1 MTQSVLIR
9 RTDAG
14 ALARIVENVRSMGL
28 NKLQVGLP
36 AGGAHSGTDLSMY
49 ELGAVHEFGSPSRG
63 IPARP
68 FITPSITSNQEKYKK
83 MLRAQAKQLIFR
95 RVSLNTALSIVGE
108 AAKSDIQKYMLSASF
123 TPLKPETIKRKGS
136 SKPLI
141 DTGQMRNAI
150 TYEIK

>member
-1 MTQSVLIR
+1 MRSIIT

-28 NKLQVGLP
+28 NKLEVGLP
-36 AGGAHSGTDLSMY
+36 SGGSHSGTSLSMH
-49 ELGAVHEFGSPSRG
+49 ELGMVHEYGSPTRN

-68 FITPSITSNQEKYKK
+68 FIQPSIKDNTDKYKK
-83 MLRAQAKQLIFR
+83 LMRKQAGLLLFR
-95 RVSLNTALSIVGE
+95 QTSLNNALSLVGE
-108 AAKSDIQKYMLSASF
+108 VAKADIQKYMLSASF
-123 TPLKPETIKRKGS
+123 TPLSAATIEKKGS

-150 TYEIK
+150 TYEVK

>member
-1 MTQSVLIR
+1 MRSIIT

-28 NKLQVGLP
+28 NNVEVGLP
-36 AGGAHSGTDLSMY
+36 DGGQHSDTDLSMH
-49 ELGAVHEFGSPSRG
+49 ELGMVHEYGSPTRN

-68 FITPSITSNQEKYKK
+68 FIEPPIKDNVEKYKR
-83 MLRAQAKQLIFR
+83 MMRDQALKLIFR
-95 RVSLNTALSIVGE
+95 RTTLNNALSLVGE
-108 AAKSDIQKYMLSASF
+108 AGKADIQKYMLSANF
-123 TPLKPETIKRKGS
+123 TPLSAATIERKGS

-150 TYEIK
+150 TYEVK

>member
-1 MTQSVLIR
+1 MRSIIT

-28 NKLQVGLP
+28 SKLKVGLP
-36 AGGAHSGTDLSMY
+36 DGGRHSDTDLSMH
-49 ELGAVHEFGSPSRG
+49 ELGMVHEYGSPTRN

-68 FITPSITSNQEKYKK
+68 FIGPPIADNVDKYKK
-83 MLRAQAKQLIFR
+83 IMRKQASRLLFR
-95 RVSLNTALSIVGE
+95 RTSLNNALSIVGE
-108 AAKSDIQKYMLSASF
+108 VAKSDIQKYMLSASF
-123 TPLKPETIKRKGS
+123 TPLSAATIEQKGS

-150 TYEIK
+150 TYEVVR

>member
-1 MTQSVLIR
+1 MRAVVT

-28 NKLQVGLP
+28 NKLEVGLP
-36 AGGAHSGTDLSMY
+36 SGGRHSGTELSMH
-49 ELGAVHEFGSPSRG
+49 ELGMVHEYGSPTRG

-68 FITPSITSNQEKYKK
+68 FIQPSIKDNTDKYKQL
-83 MLRAQAKQLIFR
+83 MRQQATKLIFR
-95 RVSLNTALSIVGE
+95 QTSLNNALSLVGE
-108 AAKSDIQKYMLSASF
+108 VAKADIQKYMLSASF
-123 TPLKPETIKRKGS
+123 TPLSAATIERKGS

-150 TYEIK
+150 TYEVVR

>member
-1 MTQSVLIR
+1 MRSIVT

-28 NKLQVGLP
+28 NKLEVGLP
-36 AGGAHSGTDLSMY
+36 SGGRHSASDLSMH
-49 ELGAVHEFGSPSRG
+49 ELGMVHEYGSPTRG

-68 FITPSITSNQEKYKK
+68 FIEPPIKDNTEKYKGI
-83 MLRAQAKQLIFR
+83 MRNQASRLIFR
-95 RVSLNTALSIVGE
+95 RTSLDNALSLVGE
-108 AAKSDIQKYMLSASF
+108 AAKADIQKYMLSASF
-123 TPLKPETIKRKGS
+123 TPLSAATIERKGS

-150 TYEIK
+150 TYEIKR